1 MDVMLQAPRYAL
13 EPTADGVRVVI
24 PAPRN
29 WLLISFLSA
38 WLVGWFFGERSAL
51 LQLLGL
57 SSGGMTPRHF
67 QPGFLLLWLVMWTAG
82 GIAVVT
88 TLLWQLAGRE
98 VISANSLALSRR
110 IEAFGIGITR
120 SYTLN
125 AIRDLRATPY
135 VNPRYTRQRAIL
147 PWAGGDGSGSIAF
160 DYGARTIRFAPGI
173 EEAEAKMLVADL
185 ARRTK
190 VQPSAV
196 SML

>member
-1 MDVMLQAPRYAL
+1 MDVKLEARRYAL
-13 EPTADGVRVVI
+13 EATADGVRVVI

-29 WLLISFLSA
+29 WLMITFFSA
-38 WLVGWFFGERSAL
+38 WLLGWFFGERGAL
-51 LQLLGL
+51 IQLFGQP
-57 SSGGMTPRHF
+57 SGGMTLKHV

-82 GIAVVT
+82 GTAVVT

-98 VISANSLALSRR
+98 VITANSLSLTRR
-110 IEAFGIGITR
+110 IEAFGFGITR
-120 SYTLN
+120 SYTLSD
-125 AIRDLRATPY
+125 IRDLRVY
-135 VNPRYTRQRAIL
+135 PRYTRQRAIL

-173 EEAEAKMLVADL
+173 DEAEAKMLVADL
-185 ARRTK
+185 ARRAK

>member
-1 MDVMLQAPRYAL
+1 MDVKIEAPRYAL
-13 EPTADGVRVVI
+13 EPTADGVRVLI

-29 WLLISFLSA
+29 WLVIVFLSA
-38 WLVGWFFGERSAL
+38 WLVGWFFGECSAL
-51 LQLLGL
+51 IQLLGL
-57 SSGGMTPRHF
+57 SSGGMTPKHV
-67 QPGFLLLWLVMWTAG
+67 QPEFLLLWLVMWTLG
-82 GIAVVT
+82 GIAVLT

-98 VISANSLALSRR
+98 VITANSLSLSRR
-110 IEAFGIGITR
+110 IEAFGFGITR

-125 AIRDLRATPY
+125 AIRDLRATPN

-147 PWAGGDGSGSIAF
+147 PWGGFGSIAF

-173 EEAEAKMLVADL
+173 DEAEAKMLVADL
-185 ARRTK
+185 ARRAK